1 MYFTIYEQLKSFL
14 GSDGQFF
21 TCFSSMRFSTLRS
34 LYIVF
39 VKSCFFEQ
47 SKWVLLMLLKFL
59 DVNQQ
64 LSVGASMAAASGAGA
79 ATAITTN
86 PLWVVKTRFQVFLSG
101 HYCICSFW

>member
-1 MYFTIYEQLKSFL
+1 MYFTIYEQLKSLL
-14 GSDGQFF
+14 GSDGQLF
-21 TCFSSMRFSTLRS
+21 TCFYHS
-34 LYIVF
+34 IHIF
-39 VKSCFFEQ
+39 VESCFFEQ
-47 SKWVLLMLLKFL
+47 SEWVLLMLLKFL

-101 HYCICSFW
+101 HYGICSFW